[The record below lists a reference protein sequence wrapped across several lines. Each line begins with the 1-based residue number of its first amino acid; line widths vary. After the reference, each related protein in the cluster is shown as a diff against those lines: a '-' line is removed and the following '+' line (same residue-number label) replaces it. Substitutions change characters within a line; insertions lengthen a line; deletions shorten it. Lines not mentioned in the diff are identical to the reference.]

1 MTPQIKLDTHQAFW
15 GKHLHPHG
23 GKNKP
28 SMEQMIIQG
37 REKWEK
43 RTASIFRVEGC
54 GSLVID
60 L

>member
-1 MTPQIKLDTHQAFW
+1 MTPQIKLDTHQGLGEAFASTW
-15 GKHLHPHG
+15 

-37 REKWEK
+37 RENWDK

-54 GSLVID
+54 
-60 L
+60 